1 MQQDVIQIQS
11 RPSILRDCRFAL
23 WMKFVFQF
31 VFLIDGFCELI
42 VGRQTSGL
50 LFSPWMYC
58 RRGYGFVLLRI
69 IDYPACSLEG
79 VEMDASL
86 VDEDLMMGF
95 RSFGDELSCEKKI
108 KCAPTMYDYMY
119 V

>member
-1 MQQDVIQIQS
+1 M
-11 RPSILRDCRFAL
+11 
-23 WMKFVFQF
+23 
-31 VFLIDGFCELI
+31 I

-86 VDEDLMMGF
+86 VDEDLMMSF
-95 RSFGDELSCEKKI
+95 RSVGDELSLLRKKN
-108 KCAPTMYDYMY
+108 KMRLDYVRQY
-119 V
+119 VCINYFF